1 MDVKHAKLPKEMKAI
16 CSWQPW
22 AHIIIKKGKRV
33 ENRPRNSLHRG
44 IIVIHATP
52 RKSNIKFDK
61 DCEFALK
68 EYGVKVDRNDV
79 PERAIVGFAI
89 MEDVITKKPTDPKLA
104 KWYQKG
110 LFGYVLS
117 NAVAINDPVE
127 CKGERGVWTIK
138 GKPLQDALKQLT
150 PQQRKKLGLE

>member
-1 MDVKHAKLPKEMKAI
+1 
-16 CSWQPW
+16 
-22 AHIIIKKGKRV
+22 
-33 ENRPRNSLHRG
+33 
-44 IIVIHATP
+44 
-52 RKSNIKFDK
+52 
-61 DCEFALK
+61 
-68 EYGVKVDRNDV
+68 
-79 PERAIVGFAI
+79 